1 MDNSVLPDALDL
13 DTEEISDKV
22 TCKRRSL
29 VFHSRTSKLFIDEEL
44 NEVRNLENDDL
55 LSDNKCKR
63 QRVKDITGK
72 ESFNL
77 QEYIND
83 LKQERKLWQLKL
95 KERKSKRR
103 ILTKQKSA
111 LENLGQNL
119 DYKALSDSERSFLLA
134 KPNYDYIYE
143 NSQKLSNRSL
153 KVILLNEL
161 MFKLNDKFII
171 RMQEKLDKITKKI
184 IEISKF

>member
-1 MDNSVLPDALDL
+1 MDNCVLPDVLDL
-13 DTEEISDKV
+13 GMEELSNKV
-22 TCKRRSL
+22 IRKRRSL
-29 VFHSRTSKLFIDEEL
+29 VFHSRTSKSLIDEEL
-44 NEVRNLENDDL
+44 KEIRNLENDDS

-63 QRVKDITGK
+63 PRVSDITRE

-103 ILTKQKSA
+103 VLTKQKSA

-119 DYKALSDSERSFLLA
+119 DYKALSDSERSFLSA
-134 KPNYDYIYE
+134 NPNYEYIYE
-143 NSQKLSNRSL
+143 NSQKLSKTTL

-161 MFKLNDKFII
+161 ISKLNNRFMI
-171 RMQEKLDKITKKI
+171 RMKEKLDKTTKKI
-184 IEISKF
+184 IEISG